1 MEKLEQRFK
10 LLREA
15 RVKGSRVSS
24 FLKKLKQRFKRF
36 KLPQEAK
43 TNGANPPYMC
53 IEGRACAYQLAQLV
67 CIMPEK
73 GKENVS
79 ARKSGRL
86 TKTMVGRQKTIPTG
100 QYLWPVARKQ
110 GRWPQAMA
118 GEVWG
123 WPTSYFP
130 PSEAKQQVFGA
141 KPNTKQT
148 SREVLR
154 QGV

>member
-1 MEKLEQRFK
+1 MEKLKKGVK
-10 LLREA
+10 LLGEA
-15 RVKGSRVSS
+15 KKRSS
-24 FLKKLKQRFKRF
+24 FLEKLKRF

-43 TNGANPPYMC
+43 KRFKRVKLP
-53 IEGRACAYQLAQLV
+53 Q
-67 CIMPEK
+67 EK
-73 GKENVS
+73 VS

-86 TKTMVGRQKTIPTG
+86 IRNSGRPPQHTAARPSIVPTG
-100 QYLWPVARKQ
+100 HHQWPVARKQ

-141 KPNTKQT
+141 KLDTKQS
-148 SREVLR
+148 SREILR
-154 QGV
+154 LGA